1 MVSIQING
9 QYLDLGKAAIR
20 IENNNFGFE
29 LLKGVYSQEFDLPL
43 TAKNRGII
51 GAPDDE
57 RQATTARAFQCRV
70 LLDGVLWQTAT
81 LKILRGDTDNRGHAV
96 AKVRID
102 VDVNEF
108 VGAVRDQTLRNLDLG
123 TKTLSQLPFDI
134 FGYFAK
140 LPPTTLKGDQLD
152 PNLPL
157 SAQIIYA
164 PYSGDYFADNWL
176 GTVIVAEITDPPESI
191 IVYPPRT
198 AVLFF
203 NGDFKEMLE
212 QLDGAPV
219 NQSPD
224 DIPLL
229 DIIDAA
235 YIGQDYVVFI
245 HDNATLGSLKF
256 TIKTNLTSTLDDG
269 TPGPVF
275 NFEFP
280 VYFGK
285 ETRSNQTI
293 ISTHTFDFVTPT
305 IHNLNFYDG
314 NNPNYSGSINNY
326 FLAKTSNFN
335 NYVPNFLSGNTNALV
350 PMLRLRYIFNRIA
363 TFTGYTFVGD
373 FFAAVWYENLILY
386 NTYPVELYLG
396 ITDIYNTHV
405 DWKNHVPDVSIG
417 QFLTEIA
424 RMFCLGISIRQT
436 SKTVE
441 MFFNKSLLDNSI
453 PFVDWSAKEVRRK
466 GIGVADTKNQVLK
479 YADELNY
486 FADDGSRFFAEVVE
500 SGGFAD
506 RDENVLQVGTLAYEL
521 GNGVTDGFKPA
532 RDEQKGNSVNPQYEI
547 GNQNPIPFR
556 VLLWQGLQD
565 DGTGKLVPTAS
576 AVDVDGNAPIALTID
591 GAKGLAASVWVEW
604 LRYKLNRRA
613 ADKAFLLTAID
624 YTTLDPKTVIYA
636 RGARYIQ
643 ENLSLEISNE
653 KRNNFPMEVKGKVW
667 VVI

>member
-9 QYLDLGKAAIR
+9 QYLDLGKASIR

-29 LLKGVYSQEFDLPL
+29 LPKGVYSQEFDLPL
-43 TAKNRGII
+43 TDKNRSII
-51 GAPDDE
+51 GSPDDE

-108 VGAVRDQTLRNLDLG
+108 TGIVRDQTLRNLDLG
-123 TKTLSQLPFDI
+123 TETLPQNPGDI

-140 LPPTTLKGDQLD
+140 LPPTTLQGDELD

-157 SAQIIYA
+157 NAQIIYE
-164 PYSGDYFADNWL
+164 PYSGDYFAGNWL
-176 GTVIVAEITDPPESI
+176 GTVIVAEVTAAPLSVVLPH
-191 IVYPPRT
+191 T

-219 NQSPD
+219 DQVG

-229 DIIDAA
+229 NIIDAA

-245 HDNATLGSLKF
+245 HDNTTIGSVKF
-256 TIKTNLTSTLDDG
+256 TIKTNIQSTLDDG

-275 NFEFP
+275 NLEFP
-280 VYFGK
+280 IYFGK
-285 ETRSNQTI
+285 EVRSNQTLAF
-293 ISTHTFDFVTPT
+293 TNTFKYVVPT
-305 IHNLNFYDG
+305 VHNLQFYDG
-314 NNPNYSGSINNY
+314 NNPNYSGSVNNY
-326 FLAKTSNFN
+326 YQASTFIFN

-350 PMLRLRYIFNRIA
+350 PMLRLSYIFDRIA
-363 TFTGYTFVGD
+363 AFTGYTFTGD
-373 FFAAVWYENLILY
+373 FFAAVWYPELILY

-396 ITDIYNTHV
+396 ITDIYNTDV

-417 QFLTEIA
+417 KFLTEIA
-424 RMFCLGISIRQT
+424 RMFCLGISIDQVN
-436 SKTVE
+436 KQVE
-441 MFFNKSLLDNSI
+441 MFFNKDLLNNTVPS
-453 PFVDWSAKEVRRK
+453 VDWSAKEVRRK
-466 GIGVADTKNQVLK
+466 SIGVADTKNQVLK

-506 RDENVLQVGTLAYEL
+506 RDENVLQIGTLAYEL
-521 GNGVTDGFKPA
+521 GTGVTDGFKPA
-532 RDEQKGNSVNPQYEI
+532 RDEQKGNSVSPQYEI

-556 VLLWQGLQD
+556 LLLWQGLQD

-613 ADKAFLLTAID
+613 ADKAFLLTATD
-624 YTTLDPKTVIYA
+624 YATLDPKTVIYA

-643 ENLSLEISNE
+643 ENLPLETSNE